1 MTNIQSAD
9 VSASVRSDFNF
20 DVEKYPLS
28 AVMGTEVL
36 PTDQYGLFRSDTGY
50 LNGVK
55 SVSPRYVPHTTDD
68 VCALVDAAGE
78 AFDGEIACDTHFRNG
93 HYVSIAPTAEQR
105 RSIFK
110 DRDTDN
116 VWPRVMINAG
126 YDGKAF
132 TATMGYFRDACSN
145 LAMMRMKEGGMVY
158 GGYSGMVPGE
168 GHGMEDNVYMPI
180 VDRKEG
186 DQVATLA
193 VSPDEY
199 IVDAATVAALGNGSS
214 DAGAKV
220 LDETIKDIRQE
231 AFGTTK
237 QPNQIN
243 GLASLQQAL
252 KSNTG

>member
-1 MTNIQSAD
+1 MNINKD
-9 VSASVRSDFNF
+9 IKETVR
-20 DVEKYPLS
+20 LS
-28 AVMGTEVL
+28 ALDNLAARAGITREQVEDAKRILTISNQDAMQKEMEQMQPQAMASMSPPPSQPMPSDPERMAKVKAVQDALRTESQL
-36 PTDQYGLFRSDTGY
+36 D
-50 LNGVK
+50 
-55 SVSPRYVPHTTDD
+55 
-68 VCALVDAAGE
+68 
-78 AFDGEIACDTHFRNG
+78 
-93 HYVSIAPTAEQR
+93 
-105 RSIFK
+105 
-110 DRDTDN
+110 
-116 VWPRVMINAG
+116 
-126 YDGKAF
+126 
-132 TATMGYFRDACSN
+132 N

-231 AFGTTK
+231 AFGTTQ

-243 GLASLQQAL
+243 GLASLQQSL

>member
-1 MTNIQSAD
+1 MNINKD
-9 VSASVRSDFNF
+9 IKETVR
-20 DVEKYPLS
+20 LS
-28 AVMGTEVL
+28 ALDNLAARAGITRQQVDDAKRILTISNQDAMQKEMEQMQPQAMASMSPPPSQPMPSDPERMAKVKAVQDALRTESQL
-36 PTDQYGLFRSDTGY
+36 D
-50 LNGVK
+50 
-55 SVSPRYVPHTTDD
+55 
-68 VCALVDAAGE
+68 
-78 AFDGEIACDTHFRNG
+78 
-93 HYVSIAPTAEQR
+93 
-105 RSIFK
+105 
-110 DRDTDN
+110 
-116 VWPRVMINAG
+116 
-126 YDGKAF
+126 
-132 TATMGYFRDACSN
+132 N

-252 KSNTG
+252 KSNIG

>member
-1 MTNIQSAD
+1 MNINKD
-9 VSASVRSDFNF
+9 IKETVRLSVLDN
-20 DVEKYPLS
+20 L
-28 AVMGTEVL
+28 
-36 PTDQYGLFRSDTGY
+36 
-50 LNGVK
+50 
-55 SVSPRYVPHTTDD
+55 
-68 VCALVDAAGE
+68 ALRAGITREQVDAAKRILTISNQDAMQKE
-78 AFDGEIACDTHFRNG
+78 MEQMQPPAM
-93 HYVSIAPTAEQR
+93 APMSPPPAQPMPSDPQR
-105 RSIFK
+105 MAK
-110 DRDTDN
+110 
-116 VWPRVMINAG
+116 V
-126 YDGKAF
+126 KAVQ
-132 TATMGYFRDACSN
+132 DALRTESQLDN

-252 KSNTG
+252 KSNIG

>member
-1 MTNIQSAD
+1 MNINKD
-9 VSASVRSDFNF
+9 IKETVR
-20 DVEKYPLS
+20 LS
-28 AVMGTEVL
+28 ALDNLAARAGLTRPQVDDAKRILTISNQDAMQREMEQMQPPAMAPMSPPPAQPMPSDPQRMAKVKAVQDALRTESQL
-36 PTDQYGLFRSDTGY
+36 D
-50 LNGVK
+50 
-55 SVSPRYVPHTTDD
+55 
-68 VCALVDAAGE
+68 
-78 AFDGEIACDTHFRNG
+78 
-93 HYVSIAPTAEQR
+93 
-105 RSIFK
+105 
-110 DRDTDN
+110 
-116 VWPRVMINAG
+116 
-126 YDGKAF
+126 
-132 TATMGYFRDACSN
+132 N

-186 DQVATLA
+186 EQVATLA

-252 KSNTG
+252 KSNIG

>member
-1 MTNIQSAD
+1 MNINKD
-9 VSASVRSDFNF
+9 IKETVR
-20 DVEKYPLS
+20 LS
-28 AVMGTEVL
+28 ALDNLAARAGITREQVDVAKEVL
-36 PTDQYGLFRSDTGY
+36 AFSNQDAMQREMEQMQPPPMAPMSPAPAQPMPSDPQRMAR
-50 LNGVK
+50 VK
-55 SVSPRYVPHTTDD
+55 AVQD
-68 VCALVDAAGE
+68 ALRTESQLD
-78 AFDGEIACDTHFRNG
+78 
-93 HYVSIAPTAEQR
+93 
-105 RSIFK
+105 
-110 DRDTDN
+110 
-116 VWPRVMINAG
+116 
-126 YDGKAF
+126 
-132 TATMGYFRDACSN
+132 N
-145 LAMMRMKEGGMVY
+145 LAMMKMRQAREGGMVY

-168 GHGMEDNVYMPI
+168 GHGMQDNVYMPI

-186 DQVATLA
+186 EQVATLA

-252 KSNTG
+252 ESNIG

>member
-1 MTNIQSAD
+1 MNINKD
-9 VSASVRSDFNF
+9 IKETVR
-20 DVEKYPLS
+20 LS
-28 AVMGTEVL
+28 ALDNLAARAGITREQVEDAKRILTISNQDAMQKEMEQIQPQAMAPMSPPPSQPMPSDPERMAKVKAVQDALRTESQL
-36 PTDQYGLFRSDTGY
+36 D
-50 LNGVK
+50 
-55 SVSPRYVPHTTDD
+55 
-68 VCALVDAAGE
+68 
-78 AFDGEIACDTHFRNG
+78 
-93 HYVSIAPTAEQR
+93 
-105 RSIFK
+105 
-110 DRDTDN
+110 
-116 VWPRVMINAG
+116 
-126 YDGKAF
+126 
-132 TATMGYFRDACSN
+132 N

-231 AFGTTK
+231 AFGTTQ

-243 GLASLQQAL
+243 GLASLQQSL

>member
-1 MTNIQSAD
+1 MNINKD
-9 VSASVRSDFNF
+9 IKETVR
-20 DVEKYPLS
+20 LS
-28 AVMGTEVL
+28 ALDNLAARAGITRQQVDDAKRILTISNQDAMQRKMEQMQPPAMAPMSPPPAQPMPSDPQRMAKVKAVQDALRTESQL
-36 PTDQYGLFRSDTGY
+36 D
-50 LNGVK
+50 
-55 SVSPRYVPHTTDD
+55 
-68 VCALVDAAGE
+68 
-78 AFDGEIACDTHFRNG
+78 
-93 HYVSIAPTAEQR
+93 
-105 RSIFK
+105 
-110 DRDTDN
+110 
-116 VWPRVMINAG
+116 
-126 YDGKAF
+126 
-132 TATMGYFRDACSN
+132 N
-145 LAMMRMKEGGMVY
+145 LAMMRRKEGGRVY

-186 DQVATLA
+186 EQVATLA

-252 KSNTG
+252 KSNIG

>member
-1 MTNIQSAD
+1 MNINKDIKETVRLSALDNLAARAGITREQVDVAKEVLAFSNQDAMQKEMEQGTGIPMTIPSMPPLTSPMPSDPRRMAGVKAVQSALRTE
-9 VSASVRSDFNF
+9 S
-20 DVEKYPLS
+20 PL
-28 AVMGTEVL
+28 
-36 PTDQYGLFRSDTGY
+36 D
-50 LNGVK
+50 
-55 SVSPRYVPHTTDD
+55 
-68 VCALVDAAGE
+68 
-78 AFDGEIACDTHFRNG
+78 
-93 HYVSIAPTAEQR
+93 
-105 RSIFK
+105 
-110 DRDTDN
+110 
-116 VWPRVMINAG
+116 
-126 YDGKAF
+126 
-132 TATMGYFRDACSN
+132 N
-145 LAMMRMKEGGMVY
+145 LAMMKMRQAREGGMVY

-168 GHGMEDNVYMPI
+168 GHGMQDNVYMPI

-186 DQVATLA
+186 EQVATLA

-252 KSNTG
+252 ESNIG